1 MMRLTASDIFNL
13 YRPTLCALRVHLR
26 EQGAP
31 EAKPGVF
38 EEILE
43 TLGRRHEQSH
53 LATLGAYE
61 DLSVVRP
68 EERVRRTLEAIRNR
82 VPVVYQGEVAC
93 DTALNDTQVSIV
105 GRPDF
110 LILDGDGYLIRDS
123 KLSRKVDEKHHV
135 EIALQLQLYG
145 WLFEQTVGMPAKR
158 LQVHAGSGD
167 IIEVPYD
174 GGTAALAELARI
186 AAMRRLG
193 TEPYEPLGW
202 TKCSGGCGYYDR
214 CWQQAEARQDVSL
227 VMDVDQH
234 LARALNEA
242 GITSAQQLLAS
253 FDEKTLSEFKR
264 PWGKGFQKVGKKA
277 GKILTYAE
285 VLCSGEERTLGV
297 PAVPVHDNYVMFDLE
312 GMPPY
317 LDELEKIYLW
327 GMQVYGKRPSEFVG
341 VTSGFGANGDRKGWE
356 AFLTASKKLFEDYG
370 DIPFVHWHH
379 YERVHIEQYVDR
391 YGDADGIAARVSANL
406 LDLLP
411 ITRSAIALPLPS
423 YSLKVV
429 EEYVGFKRTQDEYG
443 GSWAMAQFI
452 LATETE
458 DEAERNQRMG
468 EILRYNEEDLAATW
482 AVFEWLRSKTKTAT
496 IPFLAASA
504 SDETPGSET

>member
-1 MMRLTASDIFNL
+1 MRLTASDIFNL
-13 YRPTLCALRVHLR
+13 YRPTLCALRVYLR
-26 EQGAP
+26 EQGIP
-31 EAKPGVF
+31 EAEPSVF

-61 DLSVVRP
+61 DLTVVRP
-68 EERVRRTLEAIRNR
+68 EERQRKTLEAIRSR
-82 VPVVYQGEVAC
+82 VSVVYQGEFAC
-93 DTALNDTQVSIV
+93 DTILDGTEVSVV

-145 WLFEQTVGMPAKR
+145 WLFEQIVGMPAKR
-158 LQVHAGSGD
+158 LQVHAGAGD
-167 IIEVPYD
+167 IIEVPHD
-174 GGTAALAELARI
+174 GGTAALGELARI
-186 AAMRRLG
+186 LSMKRLG
-193 TEPYEPLGW
+193 AEPYEPLGW

-234 LARALNEA
+234 LARALNEV

-253 FDEKTLSEFKR
+253 FDERQLSEFKR

-285 VLCSGEERTLGV
+285 VLCSGKERILSAADV
-297 PAVPVHDNYVMFDLE
+297 PAHDNYVMFDLE

-327 GMQVYGKRPSEFVG
+327 GLQVYGKRPSEYVG
-341 VTSGFGANGDRKGWE
+341 VTAGFGANGDREGWE
-356 AFLTASKKLFEDYG
+356 AFLATAKTLFDEYG
-370 DIPFVHWHH
+370 DIRFVHWHH

-391 YGDADGIAARVSANL
+391 YGDPDGVATRVLANL

-411 ITRSAIALPLPS
+411 ITKGAIALPLPS

-443 GSWAMAQFI
+443 GNWAMAQFI

-468 EILRYNEEDLAATW
+468 EILKYNEEDLAATW
-482 AVFEWLRSKTKTAT
+482 AVFEWLRGKGNGAT
-496 IPFLAASA
+496 IPSLAASA
-504 SDETPGSET
+504 SDETSRSGA

>member
-1 MMRLTASDIFNL
+1 MRLTASDIFNL
-13 YRPTLCALRVHLR
+13 HRPTLCALRVYLR
-26 EQGAP
+26 EQGIP
-31 EAKPGVF
+31 EADPGAF
-38 EEILE
+38 EEVLE
-43 TLGRRHEQSH
+43 TLGKRHEQSH

-61 DLSVVRP
+61 DLSVAP
-68 EERVRRTLEAIRNR
+68 SEERCQRTFEAIRNR
-82 VPVVYQGEVAC
+82 VPVVYQGEFAR
-93 DTALNDTQVSIV
+93 DAQFDGTRVSIV

-145 WLFEQTVGMPAKR
+145 WLFEQTVGMPAKQ
-158 LQVHAGSGD
+158 LQVNAGGGD
-167 IIEVPYD
+167 IIEVPND

-186 AAMRRLG
+186 LAMKRLG
-193 TEPYEPLGW
+193 AEPYEPLGW

-234 LARALNEA
+234 LARALSEV
-242 GITSAQQLLAS
+242 GITSAEQLLAS
-253 FDEKTLSEFKR
+253 FDEKRLSEFKR

-277 GKILTYAE
+277 GKILTYAD
-285 VLCSGEERTLGV
+285 VLCSGNERILS
-297 PAVPVHDNYVMFDLE
+297 PADIPVHDNYVMFDLE

-327 GMQVYGKRPSEFVG
+327 GMQVYGKRPSEYIG
-341 VTSGFGANGDRKGWE
+341 VTAGFGVNGDREGWE
-356 AFLTASKKLFEDYG
+356 SFLAAARTLFDQYG
-370 DIPFVHWHH
+370 NVPLIHWHH

-391 YGDADGIAARVSANL
+391 YGDPDGVAARVLGNL

-411 ITRSAIALPLPS
+411 ITKSAIALPLPS

-458 DEAERNQRMG
+458 DEAERNQRMA

-482 AVFEWLRSKTKTAT
+482 AVFEWLRGKATAT
-496 IPFLAASA
+496 QMPAV
-504 SDETPGSET
+504 